1 MKPKLL
7 VARAIAPEVLQSLS
21 NYFELEENQADVIF
35 SESELVSRLQGK
47 FGMLCTSSAKVNA
60 SLLSRLPELRV
71 VSTIAVG
78 YDNFDLSACTEY
90 GVMATN
96 APEVLNETTADFA
109 WALMMATA
117 RRVTEAEHWLRAG
130 KWDKWSYGAFLGAD
144 VHGSTLGILGMGRI
158 GRAIARRARGFDMQ
172 VIYHNRT
179 RLDNN
184 VELEAGNATYVDK
197 EELLRKADHLIVV
210 VPYSA
215 GAHHLIGARELV
227 CMKPTATL
235 INIARGGIVDDAA
248 LIQALKDKKIAAAGL
263 DVFENEPRLNPG
275 FLDLENVVLTPHIAS
290 ASHRTR
296 LAMAHKAAENLVA
309 ALEGRVPP
317 NLLNND
323 VLARLSFAE

>member
-21 NYFELEENQADVIF
+21 NYFELEENQADIIF

-60 SLLSRLPELRV
+60 SLLSQLPELRV

-117 RRVTEAEHWLRAG
+117 RRVAEAEHWLRAG

-179 RLDNN
+179 RLDKD
-184 VELEAGNATYVDK
+184 VEVEAGDVTYVDK

-215 GAHHLIGARELV
+215 DAHHLIGAGELAW
-227 CMKPTATL
+227 MKPTATL

-248 LIQALKDKKIAAAGL
+248 LIQALRDKKIAAAGL

-290 ASHRTR
+290 ASYRTR

-323 VLARLSFAE
+323 VLARL